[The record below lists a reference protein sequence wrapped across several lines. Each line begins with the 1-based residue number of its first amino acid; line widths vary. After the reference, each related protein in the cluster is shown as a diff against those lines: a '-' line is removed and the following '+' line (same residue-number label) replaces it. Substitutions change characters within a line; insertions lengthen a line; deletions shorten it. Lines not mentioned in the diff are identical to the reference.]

1 MSETTQQGDKEREA
15 KRDRTAMSAGVAG
28 TAFGHQHDQSGDHED
43 RTGKY
48 GGDDG
53 ALEHET
59 GETNTP
65 EDTGSKV
72 EPGRKDGR

>member
-1 MSETTQQGDKEREA
+1 MSKNSGGSDKSRQEREELLA
-15 KRDRTAMSAGVAG
+15 QSAGVASPRASQA
-28 TAFGHQHDQSGDHED
+28 TDQSGPDEG

-59 GETNTP
+59 AEPTTP

-72 EPGRKDGR
+72 EPGRKAGR